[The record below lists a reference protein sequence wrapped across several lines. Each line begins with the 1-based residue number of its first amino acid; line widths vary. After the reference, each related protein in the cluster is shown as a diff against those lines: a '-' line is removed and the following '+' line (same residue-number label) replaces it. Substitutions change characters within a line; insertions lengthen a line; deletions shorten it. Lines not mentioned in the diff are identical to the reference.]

1 MKVVS
6 QHDYQSFAGEVN
18 AGKSLVESAGYIPAK
33 QKIESFMQAGIN
45 LQTVRNQFDY
55 PDGVPDGVDPVVDPT
70 RSGNFDLAD
79 ASRLAESALNRLTE
93 ESLQKDKINAS
104 TGQGEPVEAKKK
116 EVPKDDGH
124 SEVGLEQGD

>member
-1 MKVVS
+1 MKIVS
-6 QHDYQSFAGEVN
+6 QHDYQQFAGELN
-18 AGKSLVESAGYIPAK
+18 AGRSLVESAGYIPAK

-79 ASRLAESALNRLTE
+79 ASRLAESALNRLTDE
-93 ESLQKDKINAS
+93 NLQKDKISAS
-104 TGQGEPVEAKKK
+104 TGQGEPVEVKKK
-116 EVPKDDGH
+116 EASKNDGH
-124 SEVGLEQGD
+124 SEAGLEQGD